1 MSGEYI
7 DEYNQQKEFSLKM
20 SNVKFIIKLSSSII
34 TDVTGAKV
42 EETNEFILNNESLKK
57 CISEVHALLDNLALE
72 YAKIHLVD
80 KVL

>member
-1 MSGEYI
+1 VSGDYK
-7 DEYNQQKEFSLKM
+7 DEHNQQKEFSLIM
-20 SNVKFIIKLSSSII
+20 SNVKFIIELSSSII
-34 TDVTGAKV
+34 TEVTSAKV
-42 EETNEFILNNESLKK
+42 ETINELIINNEALRK